1 MNKKTWPP
9 YISGALCEGR
19 IDAIW
24 GIIGMLL
31 GGSIYA
37 SAYPFLKADV
47 IGLGNFDKITLPQVL
62 GVNHLITIVVFIAI
76 IMKLLCQRGVYEIQ
90 KRKGFIRDY

>member
-1 MNKKTWPP
+1 MNKKTWSP
-9 YISGALCEGR
+9 YISGALGEGR
-19 IDAIW
+19 IDDKW
-24 GIIGMLL
+24 GIIGMLF

-37 SAYPFLKADV
+37 LAYPFLKANV
-47 IGLGNFDKITLPQVL
+47 FSLGNFDKITLPQVL
-62 GVNHLITIVVFIAI
+62 GVNHWIIIVVFIAI